1 MGSAAGASERLRLGK
16 QRTTRI
22 SDANRLSSSV
32 TVLGIVAL
40 GRPHALGL
48 VGMRERAA
56 VFGGY
61 VDISGIPGNGTTV
74 VVRMPIGRPTNE
86 NSDR

>member
-1 MGSAAGASERLRLGK
+1 
-16 QRTTRI
+16 
-22 SDANRLSSSV
+22 
-32 TVLGIVAL
+32 VAL